1 MSKID
6 DITIMNA
13 WMFPTVFADE
23 RNLKLTKQLIEICMN
38 RKIESIQQA
47 SVEHHVKPRLNSHG
61 TRFDVKFVGDKEIY
75 ISWNCNCIEN
85 IYWKEQSTTMH

>member
-1 MSKID
+1 MNKID

-47 SVEHHVKPRLNSHG
+47 SVEHHVKPRVNYSATSNRASRWLCHRNFSCVTG
-61 TRFDVKFVGDKEIY
+61 MLAMCY
-75 ISWNCNCIEN
+75 IHRVSPL
-85 IYWKEQSTTMH
+85 

>member
-38 RKIESIQQA
+38 RKIESI
-47 SVEHHVKPRLNSHG
+47 H
-61 TRFDVKFVGDKEIY
+61 
-75 ISWNCNCIEN
+75 
-85 IYWKEQSTTMH
+85 STSKCRAPC

>member
-47 SVEHHVKPRLNSHG
+47 SVEHHVKPRVNYS
-61 TRFDVKFVGDKEIY
+61 
-75 ISWNCNCIEN
+75 
-85 IYWKEQSTTMH
+85 STSNRASLGFSLRTFPVLPVC

>member
-13 WMFPTVFADE
+13 WMFQTVFADE
-23 RNLKLTKQLIEICMN
+23 INLKLTKQLIEICMN

-47 SVEHHVKPRLNSHG
+47 SVEHHVKPRVNYSATSNRASRWLCHRNFSCVTG
-61 TRFDVKFVGDKEIY
+61 MLAM
-75 ISWNCNCIEN
+75 CC
-85 IYWKEQSTTMH
+85 MHRVSPL